1 MVSLP
6 AEPPID
12 PNRPSSAR
20 IYDVF
25 LGGTH
30 NFASDRAV
38 AARTAELLP
47 QTPMIARH
55 NRAFLRRAVR
65 FASGRG
71 IDQFLDVGSGIP
83 TEQNVH
89 QVAPDARVVYVD
101 IDPTAVLYARHLLGD
116 EPRVVVVHGDV
127 RDPARVLDDPAV
139 RGLLDL
145 SRPLGILMVAVLHFV
160 PDSAVLTEALRVY
173 REAAVAGSVMAIS
186 HASASAQPAE
196 FDRVA
201 ALYNR
206 TGSSLV
212 ARDRDQVERL
222 FEGWTIVEP
231 GIVFGPAW
239 RPDPGEEVDDPARYL
254 TLAGVGVR

>member
-1 MVSLP
+1 MSTS

-65 FASGRG
+65 FAAGRG
-71 IDQFLDVGSGIP
+71 VDQFLDLGSGIP

-116 EPRVVVVHGDV
+116 DPRVVVVHGDV
-127 RDPARVLDDPAV
+127 REPAPVLDDPAV

-160 PDSAVLTEALRVY
+160 PESPVLTEALRVY
-173 REAAVAGSVMAIS
+173 REAAVAGSVLAIS
-186 HASASAQPAE
+186 HLSASARPTE
-196 FDRVA
+196 LDRVA
-201 ALYNR
+201 DLYNR

-212 ARDRDQVERL
+212 PRDREQMERL
-222 FEGWTIVEP
+222 FEGWTLVEP
-231 GIVFGPAW
+231 GIVFGPSW
-239 RPDPGEEVDDPARYL
+239 RPDPGEEEDDPAQFL